1 MDSLTVTSGHQM
13 KSQVGPPQWP
23 REWERV
29 EIEFGVKVSSSK
41 VVARREGVSLI
52 KRLEGFHIQIL
63 TDGCD
68 GLEGRGSNGACS
80 SNEGLRALFIMAGLS
95 IARALITVI

>member
-1 MDSLTVTSGHQM
+1 MAESEKG
-13 KSQVGPPQWP
+13 
-23 REWERV
+23 V
-29 EIEFGVKVSSSK
+29 EIEFGVKVSSSQ
-41 VVARREGVSLI
+41 VVGWREGGSLI

-80 SNEGLRALFIMAGLS
+80 INE
-95 IARALITVI
+95 

>member
-13 KSQVGPPQWP
+13 KSQVGPLPSVA
-23 REWERV
+23 ESERGLRLSL
-29 EIEFGVKVSSSK
+29 GVKVSSSK

-80 SNEGLRALFIMAGLS
+80 INE
-95 IARALITVI
+95 